1 MQIAEKW
8 FRLAARIV
16 VRQVRIYVEEYRQDL
31 AFAILRLQ
39 LQNRNLEEWFQLPLP
54 GAERDYFELVWADH
68 P

>member
-8 FRLAARIV
+8 FRLAARIA
-16 VRQVRIYVEEYRQDL
+16 VRQVRIYLEEYRQDL
-31 AFAILRLQ
+31 AFSILRLQ

-54 GAERDYFELVWADH
+54 GAERDHFELVWADH